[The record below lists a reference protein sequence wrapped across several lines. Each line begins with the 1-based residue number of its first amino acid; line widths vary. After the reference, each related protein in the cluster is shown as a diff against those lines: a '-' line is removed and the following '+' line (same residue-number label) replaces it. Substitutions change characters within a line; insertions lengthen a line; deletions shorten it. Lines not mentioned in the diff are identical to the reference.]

1 MNRRTTRHRGPQVS
15 AGAVDQFL
23 QQVEIPYLDGPG
35 TSSPEAWFLGSKA
48 ENAEEFERLIVEAIR
63 DQAFW
68 RRNFHPGD
76 PTLVTEAVKRQP
88 EYVQAMGT
96 LTDSYRSLLG
106 FLKKS
111 MPFFSTRY
119 QGHMNWDTAMPAV
132 LGYFAAMLYNP
143 NNVAFEGSTATTI
156 LELLVGDDLCRMIG
170 YPLPDKAACQAGAVR
185 PWGHITS
192 GGTVAN
198 IEAIWSARNLKFYP
212 IAMQAALNE
221 DPSLAAAR
229 DLRVRTASGDQ
240 ALLRELDVWS
250 LCNLR
255 GDDILALPARL
266 TAEHGISPEAITQAL
281 TKVSPQSVGMHAF
294 FSRYAAELRGSPVI
308 LVPATKHY
316 SFPKAAAILGIG
328 AANVLD
334 VPLDENA
341 RMSIPELERILQ
353 ACLAERRPVYT
364 VVGVIGSTEESA
376 VDPLREILALREQF
390 RQKGLEFTVHA
401 DAAWGGY
408 HVSILRDD
416 DDGPGG
422 KRPAPAAPRGEV
434 GFSRY
439 TGEQYAVLHQAD
451 SVTVDP
457 HKSGYIPYPAGALCY
472 RNAAMRDL
480 VTFKAPYIL
489 HAEDEP
495 SVGIYGVEG
504 SKPGAA
510 VAAVF
515 LAHKVIRPS
524 RSGYG
529 SIHRKALFNC
539 RRVYARLLCMARPED
554 NFVVVPVPRLPAE
567 ITGGDVAAQIEF
579 IRERIDRRDTDEL
592 LSDDEALALLAEVGP
607 DLNIL
612 TYAFNF
618 KRPDGAMNQ
627 SLAQANR
634 LNKAVYEVLS
644 LKPGED
650 PSGHPL
656 LVTTTD
662 FEDAHYGALFMADY
676 KRRLGVEGPGHAV
689 TVLRSTVMN
698 PWLTDFGDD
707 SFLDMLEREFRK
719 AISRAMF
726 RDSMAQVFEEIDANN
741 DGRLERAEIEAKLRA
756 LGYRDEEIHEFLRS
770 SDTSRDSTLSKQE
783 FLESYSQLLVRASLG
798 SRR

>member
-1 MNRRTTRHRGPQVS
+1 MTRRSHRRRQPQTS
-15 AGAVDQFL
+15 PGAVEQFL
-23 QQVEIPYLDGPG
+23 QHVEIPYLEGPG

-88 EYVQAMGT
+88 EYVQAMGA
-96 LTDSYRSLLG
+96 LTDSYRTLLG

-111 MPFFSTRY
+111 APFFSTRY

-156 LELLVGDDLCRMIG
+156 LELLVGDDLCRMVG
-170 YPLPDKAACQAGAVR
+170 YPLPDRDACRAGAIR

-198 IEAIWSARNLKFYP
+198 IEAIWSARNLKLYP
-212 IAMQAALNE
+212 VAMQAALRE
-221 DPSLAAAR
+221 DPSLAAGQG
-229 DLRVRTASGDQ
+229 LRVRLPSDELVPLAGLDAWT
-240 ALLRELDVWS
+240 LL
-250 LCNLR
+250 NLR
-255 GDDILALPARL
+255 VDDILDLPARL
-266 TAEHGISPEAITQAL
+266 TAEHGISADVISQAL
-281 TKVSPQSVGMHAF
+281 TRVSPQSLGMAGF
-294 FSRYAAELRGSPVI
+294 FSRYLRDLPNPPVI
-308 LVPATKHY
+308 VVPATKHY

-341 RMSIPELERILQ
+341 RMSIPALEQILRR
-353 ACLAERRPVYT
+353 CLAERRPVYT

-376 VDPLREILALREQF
+376 VDPLRDILALREQL
-390 RQKGLEFTVHA
+390 RGEGLDFTVHA

-416 DDGPGG
+416 DEETEA
-422 KRPAPAAPRGEV
+422 RPDAPLRAES

-439 TGEQYAVLHQAD
+439 TAEQYAVLHLAD

-480 VTFKAPYIL
+480 VTFKAPYIV

-515 LAHKVIRPS
+515 LAHKVIRPT

-567 ITGGDVAAQIEF
+567 LVGGDVAEQIEF
-579 IRERIDRRDTDEL
+579 IRHRIDRRETDAL
-592 LSDDEALALLAEVGP
+592 LGDEEAMKLLAELGP

-612 TYAFNF
+612 CYAFNF
-618 KRPDGAMNQ
+618 KRPDRSLNT

-662 FEDAHYGALFMADY
+662 FEDAHYGAEFMASY

-707 SFLDMLEREFRK
+707 SYLDMLEREFRR
-719 AISRAMF
+719 ALSRAMF
-726 RDSMAQVFEEIDANN
+726 RDSMAQVFEEVDANH
-741 DGRLERAEIEAKLRA
+741 DGRLDRSEIEAKFKA
-756 LGYRDEEIHEFLRS
+756 MGYTDEELAEFLRS
-770 SDTSRDSTLSKQE
+770 GDTSRDQVLSKQE
-783 FLESYSQLLVRASLG
+783 FLESFSQLLVRASLG

>member
-1 MNRRTTRHRGPQVS
+1 MTRRSNKRRGPQVS

-23 QQVEIPYLDGPG
+23 QHVEIPHLDGPG

-88 EYVQAMGT
+88 EYVQAMGA

-156 LELLVGDDLCRMIG
+156 LELLVGDDLCRMVG
-170 YPLPDKAACQAGAVR
+170 FPLPDEAACKAGAVR

-198 IEAIWSARNLKFYP
+198 IEALWSARNLKLYP
-212 IAMQAALNE
+212 IAMQAALRE
-221 DPSLAAAR
+221 DPSLAAAAE
-229 DLRVRTASGDQ
+229 LRVRSPAGESV
-240 ALLRELDVWS
+240 LLRELDAWS

-266 TAEHGISPEAITQAL
+266 TAEHGISPEVITAAL
-281 TKVSPQSVGMHAF
+281 SRVSPQSLGMHAF
-294 FSRYAAELRGSPVI
+294 FSRYAPELRSPPVV

-341 RMSIPELERILQ
+341 RMSIPELERILR

-376 VDPLREILALREQF
+376 VDPLREILALRE
-390 RQKGLEFTVHA
+390 RLRGEGLEFTVHA

-416 DDGPGG
+416 DDGPS
-422 KRPAPAAPRGEV
+422 PARGESPRAEV
-434 GFSRY
+434 GFSRF
-439 TGEQYAVLHQAD
+439 TGEQYAVLHEAD

-515 LAHKVIRPS
+515 LAHKVIRPT

-529 SIHRKALFNC
+529 SIHRKAMFNC

-567 ITGGDVAAQIEF
+567 LTGGDVAAQIEF
-579 IRERIDRRDTDEL
+579 IRWRIDQRAPDEL
-592 LSDDEALALLAEVGP
+592 LADEEAMALLAELGP

-618 KRPDGAMNQ
+618 KRPDGSMNA

-644 LKPGED
+644 LRPGED

-662 FEDAHYGALFMADY
+662 FEDAHYGEVFMSSY

-689 TVLRSTVMN
+689 TVLRSTIMN

-707 SFLDMLEREFRK
+707 SFLDMLEREFRR
-719 AISRAMF
+719 AISRALF
-726 RDSMAQVFEEIDANN
+726 RDSMAQVFEEIDANH
-741 DGRLERAEIEAKLRA
+741 DGKLDRAEVEARFRA
-756 LGYRDEEIHEFLRS
+756 MGYSSEEIHEFLRS
-770 SDTSRDSTLSKQE
+770 SDTSRDSALSKQE
-783 FLESYSQLLVRASLG
+783 FLESFSQLLVRTSLG
-798 SRR
+798 TRR

>member
-1 MNRRTTRHRGPQVS
+1 
-15 AGAVDQFL
+15 
-23 QQVEIPYLDGPG
+23 VEIPYLDGPG
-35 TSSPEAWFLGSKA
+35 TSSAEAWFLGSKA

-156 LELLVGDDLCRMIG
+156 LELLVGDDLCRMVG
-170 YPLPDKAACQAGAVR
+170 YPLPDKAACRAGAVR

-198 IEAIWSARNLKFYP
+198 IEAIWSARNLKLYP
-212 IAMQAALNE
+212 LAMQAALNE
-221 DPSLAAAR
+221 DPTLAAAR
-229 DLRVRTASGDQ
+229 ELRVPSLAGE
-240 ALLRELDVWS
+240 AVLLRELDAWAA
-250 LCNLR
+250 CNLR

-266 TAEHGISPEAITQAL
+266 TAEYGISAEVITQAMAR
-281 TKVSPQSVGMHAF
+281 VSPQALGMHGF
-294 FSRYAAELRGSPVI
+294 FSRYAGELRSPPVI
-308 LVPATKHY
+308 VVPATKHY
-316 SFPKAAAILGIG
+316 SFPKAAAILGLG

-334 VPLDENA
+334 VPLDDNA
-341 RMSIPELERILQ
+341 RMSIPELERILLS
-353 ACLAERRPVYT
+353 CLAERRLVYT
-364 VVGVIGSTEESA
+364 VVGVVGSTEESA
-376 VDPLREILALREQF
+376 VDPLREILALRE
-390 RQKGLEFTVHA
+390 RLRDKGLEFTVHA

-408 HVSILRDD
+408 HASILRED
-416 DDGPGG
+416 DDGP
-422 KRPAPAAPRGEV
+422 RTASTSPRAEV
-434 GFSRY
+434 GFSHY
-439 TGEQYAVLHQAD
+439 TAQQYAVLHQAD

-489 HAEDEP
+489 HAQDEP

-515 LAHKVIRPS
+515 LAHKVIRPTQ
-524 RSGYG
+524 SGYG

-554 NFVVVPVPRLPAE
+554 NFIVVPVPRLPAE
-567 ITGGDVAAQIEF
+567 MTGGDVAAQIEF
-579 IRERIDRRDTDEL
+579 IRERIDQRDPDAL
-592 LSDDEALALLAEVGP
+592 LGDDEAMRLLAELGP

-618 KRPDGAMNQ
+618 KRPDGSMNQ

-662 FEDAHYGALFMADY
+662 FEDVHYGEVFMHSY
-676 KRRLGVEGPGHAV
+676 KRRLGVEGPGHAI

-707 SFLDMLEREFRK
+707 TFLDMLEREFRK

-726 RDSMAQVFEEIDANN
+726 RDSMAQVFEQIDVNQ
-741 DGRLERAEIEAKLRA
+741 DGQLDRAEVEAKFRA
-756 LGYRDEEIHEFLRS
+756 MGYSNEEVQEFLRS
-770 SDTSRDSTLSKQE
+770 GDTSRDNVISKQE
-783 FLESYSQLLVRASLG
+783 FLESFSQILVRSSLG

>member
-1 MNRRTTRHRGPQVS
+1 MTKRPSRSREPQVS
-15 AGAVDQFL
+15 AGAVDQFM
-23 QQVEIPYLDGPG
+23 QHTEIPCLDGPG
-35 TSSPEAWFLGSKA
+35 TRSPEAWFLGSKA
-48 ENAEEFERLIVEAIR
+48 ENADEFERLIVEAIR

-76 PTLVTEAVKRQP
+76 PALVTEAVKRQP
-88 EYVQAMGT
+88 EYVQAMGV

-143 NNVAFEGSTATTI
+143 NNVAFEASTATTI
-156 LELLVGDDLCRMIG
+156 LELLVGDDLCRMLG
-170 YPLPDKAACQAGAVR
+170 YPLPDTAACRAGAVR

-198 IEAIWSARNLKFYP
+198 IEAIWSARNLKLYP
-212 IAMQAALNE
+212 IAMQAALKG

-229 DLRVRTASGDQ
+229 DLRVRSPMGETVA
-240 ALLRELDVWS
+240 LRELDVWS

-266 TAEHGISPEAITQAL
+266 TAERGISAEVITQAL
-281 TKVSPQSVGMHAF
+281 ARVSPQSLGMHEF
-294 FSRYAAELRGSPVI
+294 FRRYAGDLGGPPVI

-334 VPLDENA
+334 IPLDEDA
-341 RMSIPELERILQ
+341 RMSVSELERVLL

-364 VVGVIGSTEESA
+364 VVGVVGSTEESA
-376 VDPLREILALREQF
+376 VDPLREILALREQL
-390 RQKGLEFTVHA
+390 RLKGLEFTVHA

-408 HVSILRDD
+408 HASILREDED
-416 DDGPGG
+416 SSSAGRTTG
-422 KRPAPAAPRGEV
+422 AARRAEV

-439 TGEQYAVLHQAD
+439 TAQQYAVLQEAD

-489 HAEDEP
+489 HAHDEP

-515 LAHKVIRPS
+515 LAHKVIRPNEV
-524 RSGYG
+524 GYG

-567 ITGGDVAAQIEF
+567 ITGGDVAAQIQF
-579 IRERIDRRDTDEL
+579 IRERIDRRDTDAL
-592 LSDDEALALLAEVGP
+592 LADDEAMRLLAELGP

-612 TYAFNF
+612 TYAFNL
-618 KRPDGAMNQ
+618 KHPDGRMNR

-656 LVTTTD
+656 IVTTTD
-662 FEDAHYGALFMADY
+662 FEDVHYGAVFMESY
-676 KRRLGVEGPGHAV
+676 KHRLGVEGPGHAI

-707 SFLDMLEREFRK
+707 TFLDMVEREFRR

-726 RDSMAQVFEEIDANN
+726 RDSMAQVFEEIDTNS
-741 DGRLERAEIEAKLRA
+741 DGLLDRAELEAKFRA
-756 LGYRDEEIHEFLRS
+756 MGYGDAEIHEFLRT
-770 SDTSRDSTLSKQE
+770 SDTSRDDVLSKQE
-783 FLESYSQLLVRASLG
+783 FLESFSRLLVRTSFG